1 MHTKEENIIII
12 SFFCEYIPSIKSNQL
27 RMLHHFSENLPTPLR
42 REAPMRLI
50 APREID
56 YLTTA
61 YRLVRSR
68 GIINCEFLSVN
79 TKLTQLF
86 FRNLQILLRQST
98 HPGHIYH
105 VSKYEEDWLRNKKV
119 YAFTIWVVGG

>member
-1 MHTKEENIIII
+1 
-12 SFFCEYIPSIKSNQL
+12 
-27 RMLHHFSENLPTPLR
+27 MLHHFSENLPTPLR
-42 REAPMRLI
+42 REVPMRLI

-86 FRNLQILLRQST
+86 FRNLQIWPR
-98 HPGHIYH
+98 
-105 VSKYEEDWLRNKKV
+105 
-119 YAFTIWVVGG
+119 